1 MTTTETKVISAIKN
15 ACNKTEAEII
25 NAQSWSDLNFD
36 SLQTVELIMQLE
48 DTFNIVIEDD
58 DAEKLQNYNTLITY
72 LKGRN
77 L

>member
-1 MTTTETKVISAIKN
+1 MTIETKVISAIKN